1 MLFELLPE
9 SKVFALVSAVPF
21 VRLEPFSS
29 AILMT
34 FLKLLLDYS
43 IPAFDAYV
51 LAAMLHPVISY
62 FDYGSTLFCC

>member
-1 MLFELLPE
+1 MAFTPPFFMLFELLPE

-34 FLKLLLDYS
+34 FLKLLLGYS
-43 IPAFDAYV
+43 NVAFEVYILV
-51 LAAMLHPVISY
+51 AMFAPVISY
-62 FDYGSTLFCC
+62 FD

>member
-9 SKVFALVSAVPF
+9 SKVFALVSAVPL

-34 FLKLLLDYS
+34 FLKLLLGYS
-43 IPAFDAYV
+43 IAAFDAYV
-51 LAAMLHPVISY
+51 LATILAPVISY
-62 FDYGSTLFCC
+62 FDYGSTLFC